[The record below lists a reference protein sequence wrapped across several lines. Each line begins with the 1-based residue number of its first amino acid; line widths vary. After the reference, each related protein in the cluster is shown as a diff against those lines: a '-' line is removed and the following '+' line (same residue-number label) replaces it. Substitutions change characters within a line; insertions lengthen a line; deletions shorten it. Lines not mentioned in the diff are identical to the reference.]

1 MGIEG
6 GGRAEGYGGGVFRL
20 GGEVGGRGVG
30 GGGGGGIAQVMIGDE
45 VIWGGRHRADKS
57 AHQLFNQI
65 SHQNIPSAKY
75 FSPNI
80 PSAISHCSQ

>member
-20 GGEVGGRGVG
+20 GGEVGDRGVG

-45 VIWGGRHRADKS
+45 VIWGGRHRADES
-57 AHQLFNQI
+57 AHQLFQ
-65 SHQNIPSAKY
+65 SD
-75 FSPNI
+75 FSPKYSFCKI
-80 PSAISHCSQ
+80 FLTK